1 MIALLKQVG
10 YFVAIY
16 YVKSTIEIK
25 QETLVSNEFIREV
38 DEDIRQK
45 QINDLWKK
53 YGKFVIGIAVG
64 IVAIVAGR
72 AIYTS
77 IVESKYSE
85 QAMLY
90 SQAISMNNSEIST
103 ALDPLLNSDVD
114 AYEIL
119 ATFKKVELAIEN
131 DDKSGAIGILD
142 QFINNSTVPE
152 VYKEMATIQVSLLE
166 LDTAS
171 VDQIRSRLSL
181 IINSDSKYQYFASE
195 IMALS
200 ELRSG
205 DAGAAKSRLQALID
219 NENASGSI
227 KTRAEQYLSVI
238 E

>member
-1 MIALLKQVG
+1 M
-10 YFVAIY
+10 
-16 YVKSTIEIK
+16 SD
-25 QETLVSNEFIREV
+25 EFIREV
-38 DEDIRQK
+38 DEDIRQR

-64 IVAIVAGR
+64 VVAIVAGR

-77 IVESKYSE
+77 VIESKYSE
-85 QAMLY
+85 QASLY
-90 SQAISMNNSEIST
+90 SQAISMNDAEISS
-103 ALDPLLNSDVD
+103 ALDPLLNSDVE

-119 ATFKKVELAIEN
+119 ATFKKAEISISN
-131 DDKSGAIGILD
+131 DDRAGAITILD
-142 QFINNSTVPE
+142 QFVTSSSVAQ
-152 VYKEMATIQVSLLE
+152 VYKDMATIQAALLE

-181 IINSDSKYQYFASE
+181 ILNSDSKYQYFAAE

-200 ELRSG
+200 ELRAGES
-205 DAGAAKSRLQALID
+205 GAAKSRLEALIND
-219 NENASGSI
+219 ENASGSI

>member
-1 MIALLKQVG
+1 
-10 YFVAIY
+10 
-16 YVKSTIEIK
+16 
-25 QETLVSNEFIREV
+25 VSDEFIREV
-38 DEDIRQK
+38 DEDIRQR

-64 IVAIVAGR
+64 VVAIVAGR

-77 IVESKYSE
+77 VIESKYSE
-85 QAMLY
+85 QASLY
-90 SQAISMNNSEIST
+90 SQAISMNDAEISS
-103 ALDPLLNSDVD
+103 ALDPLLNSDVE

-119 ATFKKVELAIEN
+119 ATFKKAEISISN
-131 DDKSGAIGILD
+131 DDRAGAITILD
-142 QFINNSTVPE
+142 QFVTSSSVAQ
-152 VYKEMATIQVSLLE
+152 VYKDMATIQAALLE

-181 IINSDSKYQYFASE
+181 ILNSDSKYQYFAAE

-200 ELRSG
+200 ELRAG
-205 DAGAAKSRLQALID
+205 DSGAAKSRLEALIND
-219 NENASGSI
+219 ENASGSI

>member
-1 MIALLKQVG
+1 
-10 YFVAIY
+10 
-16 YVKSTIEIK
+16 
-25 QETLVSNEFIREV
+25 VSDEFIREV

-64 IVAIVAGR
+64 VVAIVAGR
-72 AIYTS
+72 AIYSS

-85 QAMLY
+85 QATLY
-90 SQAISMNNSEIST
+90 SQALSMNQEEISS
-103 ALDPLLNSDVD
+103 ALDPLTNSDVD

-119 ATFKKVELAIEN
+119 ATFKKAELFIA
-131 DDKSGAIGILD
+131 DGDKTGAIGILD
-142 QFINNSTVPE
+142 QFASTSSVSQI
-152 VYKEMATIQVSLLE
+152 YKDIATIQAALLE

-181 IINSDSKYQYFASE
+181 ILNSDSKYQYFASE

-200 ELRSG
+200 ELRAGES
-205 DAGAAKSRLQALID
+205 GAAKSRLEALIND
-219 NENASGSI
+219 ENASGSI

>member
-1 MIALLKQVG
+1 
-10 YFVAIY
+10 
-16 YVKSTIEIK
+16 
-25 QETLVSNEFIREV
+25 VSDEFIREV
-38 DEDIRQK
+38 DEDIRQR

-64 IVAIVAGR
+64 VVAIVAGR

-77 IVESKYSE
+77 VIESKYSE
-85 QAMLY
+85 QASLY
-90 SQAISMNNSEIST
+90 SQAISMNDAEISS
-103 ALDPLLNSDVD
+103 ALDPLLNSDVE

-119 ATFKKVELAIEN
+119 ATFKKAEISISN
-131 DDKSGAIGILD
+131 DDRAGAITILD
-142 QFINNSTVPE
+142 QFVTSSSVAQ
-152 VYKEMATIQVSLLE
+152 VYKDMARIQAALLE

-181 IINSDSKYQYFASE
+181 ILNSDSKYQYFAAE

-200 ELRSG
+200 ELRAG
-205 DAGAAKSRLQALID
+205 DSGAAKSRLEALIND
-219 NENASGSI
+219 ENASGSI

>member
-1 MIALLKQVG
+1 M
-10 YFVAIY
+10 
-16 YVKSTIEIK
+16 SD
-25 QETLVSNEFIREV
+25 EFIREV
-38 DEDIRQK
+38 DEDIRQR

-64 IVAIVAGR
+64 VVAIVAGR

-77 IVESKYSE
+77 VIESKYSE
-85 QAMLY
+85 QASLY
-90 SQAISMNNSEIST
+90 SQAISMNDAEISS
-103 ALDPLLNSDVD
+103 ALDPLLNSDVE

-119 ATFKKVELAIEN
+119 ATFKKAEISISN
-131 DDKSGAIGILD
+131 DDRAGAITILD
-142 QFINNSTVPE
+142 QFVTSSSVAQ
-152 VYKEMATIQVSLLE
+152 VYKDMATIQAALLE

-181 IINSDSKYQYFASE
+181 ILNSDSKYQYFAAE

-200 ELRSG
+200 ELRAG
-205 DAGAAKSRLQALID
+205 DSGAAKSRLEALIND
-219 NENASGSI
+219 ENASGSI

>member
-1 MIALLKQVG
+1 
-10 YFVAIY
+10 
-16 YVKSTIEIK
+16 
-25 QETLVSNEFIREV
+25 VSDEFIREV
-38 DEDIRQK
+38 DEDIRQR

-64 IVAIVAGR
+64 VVAIVAGR

-77 IVESKYSE
+77 VIESKYSE
-85 QAMLY
+85 QASLY
-90 SQAISMNNSEIST
+90 SQAISMNDVEISS
-103 ALDPLLNSDVD
+103 ALDPLLNSDVE

-119 ATFKKVELAIEN
+119 ATFKKAEISISN
-131 DDKSGAIGILD
+131 DDRAGAITILD
-142 QFINNSTVPE
+142 QFVTSSSVAQ
-152 VYKEMATIQVSLLE
+152 VYKDMATIQAALLE

-181 IINSDSKYQYFASE
+181 ILNSDSKYQYFAAE

-200 ELRSG
+200 ELRAG
-205 DAGAAKSRLQALID
+205 DSGAAKSRLEALIND
-219 NENASGSI
+219 ENASGSI